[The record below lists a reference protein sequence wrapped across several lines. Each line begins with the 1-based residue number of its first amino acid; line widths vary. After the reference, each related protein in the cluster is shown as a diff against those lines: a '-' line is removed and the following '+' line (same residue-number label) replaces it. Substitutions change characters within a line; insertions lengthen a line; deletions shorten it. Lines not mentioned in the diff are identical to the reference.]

1 MAPDKIIARIAAT
14 PLLPAWV
21 CVVTAASLLASGC
34 SVGPDFVRPGPPE
47 GERYTNQP
55 MPPSTVPADAQAQH
69 FEPGAQIAADWWHL
83 FNSTQIDALVKE
95 AIADN
100 PSLQAAQASLRQS
113 QENLR
118 AGYGVFYPQLD
129 AAAGATREKF
139 SAASIGQGP
148 GSRIF
153 NLYTLSGT
161 ISYALDVF
169 GGERRVVEGLAAQV
183 DYQRYATLGTY
194 LTLSGNIVNTVVAR
208 AAYAAQIHATE
219 QIIALQRDQVHIAQ
233 AQIEAGTASYTTLLS
248 IQSQLAATEATLPP
262 LHQRLDQAGHLL
274 AALTGH
280 TPVERTPPEIDLA
293 DLTLPAN
300 LPVSLPSELV
310 RQRPDVL
317 AAEAQLH
324 SASANIVVAT
334 AALFPRFTLSGSF
347 GQLSNTGGTLLQSG
361 SNVWS
366 LGKDVT
372 APLFRGG
379 TLVHQRKAAME
390 AYQAALASYRQSVIS
405 SFEQVADALRALE
418 HDAESV
424 EAQFRALDAAAGA
437 LKLLQANY
445 EAGLASYLQVILAD
459 QQYQQAYIAYLQ
471 ARVQRLQ
478 DTAALFVALGGGWWN
493 KDQDVVGQR

>member
-1 MAPDKIIARIAAT
+1 MANGKIIARIAAT
-14 PLLPAWV
+14 PPLPAWV
-21 CVVTAASLLASGC
+21 RIATAALLLAGGC
-34 SVGPDFVRPGPPE
+34 SVGPDFVRPGPPQ

-55 MPPSTVPADAQAQH
+55 MPPSTVPADGQAQH
-69 FEPGAQIAADWWHL
+69 FEPGTQIAADWWHL
-83 FNSTQIDALVKE
+83 FNSSQIDALVKE

-129 AAAGATREKF
+129 AGAGATREKF
-139 SAASIGQGP
+139 SAASIGQGSS
-148 GSRIF
+148 SRIF

-161 ISYALDVF
+161 VTYALDVF
-169 GGERRVVEGLAAQV
+169 GGDRRAVEGLSAQV
-183 DYQRYATLGTY
+183 DYQRYAALGTY

-208 AAYAAQIHATE
+208 AAYAAQIRATAH
-219 QIIALQRDQVHIAQ
+219 IIALQKDQMHIAQ
-233 AQIEAGTASYTTLLS
+233 AQVEAGTASYTTLLS
-248 IQSQLAATEATLPP
+248 VQSQLASTEATLPP
-262 LHQRLDQAGHLL
+262 LRQRLDQTGHLL

-293 DLTLPAN
+293 DLTLPTN

-310 RQRPDVL
+310 RQRPDIL

-324 SASANIVVAT
+324 NASANIGVAT
-334 AALFPRFTLSGSF
+334 AAMFPRFTLSGSF

-366 LGKDVT
+366 LGADVT
-372 APLFRGG
+372 APLFHGG
-379 TLVHQRKAAME
+379 ALGHQRKAAME
-390 AYQAALASYRQSVIS
+390 AYQVALASYRQLVLSG
-405 SFEQVADALRALE
+405 FEQVADALRALE
-418 HDAESV
+418 HDAETV
-424 EAQFRALDAAAGA
+424 EAQSRALDAAGGA

-445 EAGLASYLQVILAD
+445 EAGLASYLQVLVAD
-459 QQYQQAYIAYLQ
+459 QQYQQASIACLQ
-471 ARVQRLQ
+471 ARAQRLQ
-478 DTAALFVALGGGWWN
+478 DTTALFVALGGGWWN